1 MKTWFR
7 HKHNCCVDSYKKMK
21 WQHSNI
27 PSFATGEVSLSRLA
41 AISYLYFYFIF
52 FKIEHTHTHAHIDKG
67 TVTHTLLHTKKETR
81 TRMRVHIYWTQSHD
95 DIEINVYLRHSF
107 FNVFCTG
114 LFGSASIIGT
124 VAYKSV
130 GDEIKEHRL
139 SDVNPK

>member
-1 MKTWFR
+1 MRETNVNNMKTWFR

-67 TVTHTLLHTKKETR
+67 TVTHTLLHIKKETR
-81 TRMRVHIYWTQSHD
+81 TRMRVHIYWTQSHGRYWNKC
-95 DIEINVYLRHSF
+95 IPTSF
-107 FNVFCTG
+107 IFQ
-114 LFGSASIIGT
+114 SIL
-124 VAYKSV
+124 
-130 GDEIKEHRL
+130 HRIIWFSL
-139 SDVNPK
+139 NYWYCCL